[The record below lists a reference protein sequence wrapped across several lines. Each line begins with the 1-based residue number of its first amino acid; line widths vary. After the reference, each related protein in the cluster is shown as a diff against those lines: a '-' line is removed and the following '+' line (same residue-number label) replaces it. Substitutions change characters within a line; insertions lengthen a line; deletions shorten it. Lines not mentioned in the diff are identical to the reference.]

1 MGKITLEYEKR
12 QIRSF
17 YSNLS
22 NIKWN
27 LFEEQ
32 KEKRSNLDK
41 HYNTWKDTIQLFD
54 NFPTIAPGP
63 IITLFK
69 MGVGG
74 PKRPPLSVFPV

>member
-41 HYNTWKDTIQLFD
+41 HYNT
-54 NFPTIAPGP
+54 
-63 IITLFK
+63 
-69 MGVGG
+69 
-74 PKRPPLSVFPV
+74 